1 PAVWADA
8 GPRRFHGLLGRRPFC
23 GLEKAPPVGG
33 GAPALSEALR
43 HRLARG
49 LAAPAE
55 HVEQALELWA
65 SEHNLERRVL
75 PGRVDP
81 VVLEVVERS
90 EGAVLA
96 EAAAETPQTGWP
108 R

>member
-1 PAVWADA
+1 VHRLLELLPIYWLE
-8 GPRRFHGLLGRRPFC
+8 HGTPLV
-23 GLEKAPPVGG
+23 EE
-33 GAPALSEALR
+33 APALSAALR
-43 HRLARG
+43 GRLARA
-49 LAAPAE
+49 LAAPE
-55 HVEQALELWA
+55 EDVESALELWA

-90 EGAVLA
+90 ERPVLA
-96 EAAAETPQTGWP
+96 EAAAAPPPAGWP